1 VQLEISQVDDT
12 PKSDTLRFVPPRQD
26 PFTAE
31 LLDKT
36 RAYFT
41 QKGLSQHAN
50 AFMWFKSL
58 FYLTGFFGTFAIIL
72 AHPSSGFVVAGL
84 WALMGYFKVGIG
96 FNIGHDALHG
106 AYSANPTVNW
116 LMGHSFSLLGAHGY
130 TWKILHNRIHH
141 SYTNIVGADGD
152 LHGISWLRFFKSDV
166 GLKPYHRF
174 QYLYAPLLYS
184 LTSLVWVFRKDF
196 QHIGK
201 RRHMIYDKPEL
212 PPFEMTKLWAVKVGY
227 LATILGL
234 PMLVGGYTFLQTIGG
249 FVLMHLVT
257 GLVLALVFQL
267 GHIVEI
273 ATFRQLD
280 KDRAALP
287 SWHRMQLEGSSN
299 FCTNNPLV
307 DWVCGGLNF
316 QIEHHLFPH
325 VCHVHYPA
333 LSKIVKATAEKHGL
347 RYNNFPTL
355 TSALASHFRTLKANG
370 SPRLASSH

>member
-1 VQLEISQVDDT
+1 VQPQFTPHDEP

-31 LLDKT
+31 LLDSV

-41 QKGLSQHAN
+41 KTGLSPHAN
-50 AFMWFKSL
+50 AFMWFKSF
-58 FYLTGFFGTFAIIL
+58 FYLAGFFGTFAIIL
-72 AHPSSGFVVAGL
+72 THPSSPWLIALL
-84 WALMGYFKVGIG
+84 WAVMGYFKVGIG

-106 AYSANPTVNW
+106 AYSQNPNVNW
-116 LMGHSFSLLGAHGY
+116 AMGHSFSLLGAHGY

-174 QYLYAPLLYS
+174 QHLYAPLLYS

-196 QHIGK
+196 QHIKK

-212 PPFEMTKLWAVKVGY
+212 PRFEIAKLWAVKIGY
-227 LATILGL
+227 LAAIFGL
-234 PMLVGGYTFLQTIGG
+234 PMFLGGYSFLETAGG

-257 GLVLALVFQL
+257 GLVLAMVFQL

-273 ATFRQLD
+273 STFRSLES
-280 KDRAALP
+280 DRGHLP
-287 SWHRMQLEGSSN
+287 SWHRLQLQGSSN

-347 RYNNFPTL
+347 QYNNFSTL
-355 TSALASHFRTLKANG
+355 SSALASHFRTLKNNG
-370 SPRLASSH
+370 TPSPATSH